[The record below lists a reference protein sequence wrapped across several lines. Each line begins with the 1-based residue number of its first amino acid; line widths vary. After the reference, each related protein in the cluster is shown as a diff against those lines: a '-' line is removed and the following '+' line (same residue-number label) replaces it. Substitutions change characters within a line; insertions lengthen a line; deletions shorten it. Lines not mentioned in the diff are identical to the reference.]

1 MALSDPQI
9 DRYSRQIIV
18 PAIGGRGQQ
27 RLLAA
32 RLLIAAEP
40 SDLQP
45 LLSYLVG
52 AGVGTIYLHAPPGS
66 PMPDRTIAEM
76 RALNPDVTVA
86 LAEELSAS
94 ADSVLVLAGSAMAL
108 EAAAK
113 LARRPQT
120 AALILARLDFPGKIA
135 VIPAAPPCPACAGLL
150 APFAGRAETA
160 GLIAMVAAAESFKLL
175 AGMTPQSATILEFEG
190 YESRARELT
199 GTPGCPCSGAA
210 AERS

>member
-18 PAIGGRGQQ
+18 SEIGGRGQQ

-45 LLSYLVG
+45 LLSYLIG
-52 AGVGTIYLHAPPGS
+52 AGVGTIFVHAASGS
-66 PMPDRTIAEM
+66 PLPDRTIAEM
-76 RALNPDVTVA
+76 HDLNSDVTVA
-86 LAEELSAS
+86 PVQDLSAS
-94 ADSVLVLAGSAMAL
+94 VDAALILVGGAMAL
-108 EAAAK
+108 EAVAK
-113 LARRPQT
+113 LARRPRT

-135 VIPAAPPCPACAGLL
+135 VMPTAPPCPACAGLL

-175 AGMTPQSATILEFEG
+175 AGMAPRSATILEFEG

-199 GTPGCPCSGAA
+199 GTPGCPCSSIAA
-210 AERS
+210 RRA